1 MKRIFLTSLIMMS
14 TAVLADKDSDE
25 TRLLKS
31 WGFQFNSTG
40 QLVFNAVKK
49 VEPAYQPWS
58 PEIPDYQ
65 LTEQQAFP
73 SKILQPLVIS
83 SKNKKSEN
91 Q

>member
-1 MKRIFLTSLIMMS
+1 MKSILLTSLLLMS
-14 TAVLADKDSDE
+14 TVVLADKDSDE

-40 QLVFNAVKK
+40 QLVFNAVNK
-49 VEPAYQPWS
+49 VEPTYQPWS
-58 PEIPDYQ
+58 PEIPDNQ
-65 LTEQQAFP
+65 LTEPQAFP

-83 SKNKKSEN
+83 SKNKSEN